1 MSLFGAMNTAISGLN
16 AQAAAFTNISDNV
29 ANSQTVGYK
38 GVGTS
43 FQDYLT
49 TSNATTNS
57 SGSVVAKPE
66 YQNNIQGT
74 VAQSNNP
81 LALAISGQGFFPI
94 SMPTGGTAGS
104 ATFSPLPYYT
114 RAGDF
119 QLDKSGYVINSAGG
133 YLNGWKVDQATGEV
147 NRNELAPVQISQ
159 SQFNPVASTEVTL
172 SANLPGTLPTGTDP
186 NTPISSQINIYDA
199 LGAAHSVQLTWTKT
213 TAGSLN
219 DWTVAINVPDD
230 KTGGTGV
237 PARGGAEVK
246 FGTQTTGDNIPA
258 GTVGGLANPTN
269 GVTITTGAL
278 GQPAKMTFT
287 TNFGSGDQ
295 PVTLNLGN
303 FGSSA
308 GLTQYAGATYAL
320 HGLTQN
326 GTPPGSFSSISTT
339 SAGEINVNYDNG
351 QVRTVARVPVVT
363 FSSPDSLQRQN
374 GQAFTTT
381 VGSGNPIASDAGT
394 NGAGNLITGST
405 EGSNVDIAQQFSNLI
420 VAQRSYSAN
429 TKLVTTADEML
440 QQTLDMKR

>member
-1 MSLFGAMNTAISGLN
+1 
-16 AQAAAFTNISDNV
+16 
-29 ANSQTVGYK
+29 
-38 GVGTS
+38 
-43 FQDYLT
+43 
-49 TSNATTNS
+49 
-57 SGSVVAKPE
+57 
-66 YQNNIQGT
+66 
-74 VAQSNNP
+74 
-81 LALAISGQGFFPI
+81 
-94 SMPTGGTAGS
+94 
-104 ATFSPLPYYT
+104 
-114 RAGDF
+114 
-119 QLDKSGYVINSAGG
+119 
-133 YLNGWKVDQATGEV
+133 
-147 NRNELAPVQISQ
+147 
-159 SQFNPVASTEVTL
+159 
-172 SANLPGTLPTGTDP
+172 
-186 NTPISSQINIYDA
+186 
-199 LGAAHSVQLTWTKT
+199 
-213 TAGSLN
+213 
-219 DWTVAINVPDD
+219 
-230 KTGGTGV
+230 
-237 PARGGAEVK
+237 
-246 FGTQTTGDNIPA
+246 
-258 GTVGGLANPTN
+258 
-269 GVTITTGAL
+269 
-278 GQPAKMTFT
+278 MTFT

-339 SAGEINVNYDNG
+339 SAGDINVNYDNG

>member
-119 QLDKSGYVINSAGG
+119 QLDKSGYVIN
-133 YLNGWKVDQATGEV
+133 
-147 NRNELAPVQISQ
+147 Q

-246 FGTQTTGDNIPA
+246 FGTQTTGDNSPA

-339 SAGEINVNYDNG
+339 SAGDINVNYDNG